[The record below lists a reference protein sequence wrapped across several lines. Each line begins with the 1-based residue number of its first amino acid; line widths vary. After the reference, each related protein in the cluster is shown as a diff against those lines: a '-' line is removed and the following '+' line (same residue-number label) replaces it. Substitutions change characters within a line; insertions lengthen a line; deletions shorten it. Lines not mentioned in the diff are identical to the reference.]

1 VHVFCGIFSQFNR
14 SFCGT
19 VSQKDPPTSLAVTLA
34 KLLDFVNF
42 YCLEIKQ
49 HKLAIAPFLTN
60 ASALSVSLTHL
71 PAFAAE
77 RRRRTRRSTALTT
90 RLQLL
95 IDISCPQGAQQ
106 QTHRPPLLLSIDG
119 TDGRTDGRL
128 AVTLTLLCILCGQR
142 SNRQTY

>member
-1 VHVFCGIFSQFNR
+1 MFCGIFSQFNR

-49 HKLAIAPFLTN
+49 HKLAIALFLTN

-77 RRRRTRRSTALTT
+77 RWRRTRRSTALTT

-95 IDISCPQGAQQ
+95 IDISS
-106 QTHRPPLLLSIDG
+106 HRALSSKPTDRRCCCRSMG
-119 TDGRTDGRL
+119 QTDGRTPDRYIDS
-128 AVTLTLLCILCGQR
+128 AVYTMRAAQ
-142 SNRQTY
+142 